1 MISISRLCEK
11 KWFIILG
18 IICAVRPEYYA
29 NQLPIVDSI
38 LSNVSYIFFPF
49 LIFLYY
55 YGAGKGKIKT
65 SPVVNLVLIL
75 HLSYLLSTA
84 LNHGNFYTIQ
94 RTTVY
99 VVGFC
104 IFTDLVSRHNPR
116 GFIEAYY
123 WIMLIYVT
131 INFITIIKYPD
142 GIWYSASL
150 TGNLK
155 YLTHWFFSTE
165 NNFIVYILP
174 ALCITVMRCY
184 IVKKVSLLSIW
195 MFIASALSILITFSG
210 TCVVGLSVFA
220 IYMVLMYK
228 NKLLEW
234 IHFPQYMLASL
245 GTFLFIVIFRLQNVF
260 AFIIENLLGR
270 SLTLTGRTEAWDWAM
285 YWIRVKPIFG
295 SGYETNEVIT
305 SKLHDTAATH
315 CHNMFLD
322 ITYRGGFVAL
332 MIFILILYFC
342 GKAEK
347 HYKYN
352 SLTRIVTFSI
362 FVFTGILFLTE
373 AYFNQRTFFM
383 LLTMLYQIGYIVK
396 KCTESEVS

>member
-1 MISISRLCEK
+1 ME
-11 KWFIILG
+11 FG
-18 IICAVRPEYYA
+18 I
-29 NQLPIVDSI
+29 
-38 LSNVSYIFFPF
+38 
-49 LIFLYY
+49 
-55 YGAGKGKIKT
+55 
-65 SPVVNLVLIL
+65 
-75 HLSYLLSTA
+75 
-84 LNHGNFYTIQ
+84 
-94 RTTVY
+94 
-99 VVGFC
+99 
-104 IFTDLVSRHNPR
+104 
-116 GFIEAYY
+116 
-123 WIMLIYVT
+123 
-131 INFITIIKYPD
+131 
-142 GIWYSASL
+142 
-150 TGNLK
+150 LK

-184 IVKKVSLLSIW
+184 IVNKVSLLSIW

-245 GTFLFIVIFRLQNVF
+245 GTFLFIVIFRLQEFF
-260 AFIIENLLGR
+260 AFIIENLLGK
-270 SLTLTGRTEAWDWAM
+270 SLTLTGRTGAWDWAM

-332 MIFILILYFC
+332 IIFILILYFC

-352 SLTRIVTFSI
+352 SLTRILTFSI

-383 LLTMLYQIGYIVK
+383 LLTMLYQISYIVK
-396 KCTESEVS
+396 CY